1 MLDIL
6 QDAVIDTIKLIPFL
20 FITYLIMEYIENK
33 TSGKIREK
41 IKKSGKFGPL
51 FGAIVGIVPQ
61 CGFSASATNL
71 YSSRLIS
78 IGTLIA
84 VYLST
89 SDEMIPIFI
98 SEAMPVSLMIKI
110 LLIKLL
116 LGIFWGFTIDFIFKK
131 FISKSK
137 QNESRS
143 KEDGVQNNIEEESNE
158 FEEICEDE
166 HCHCHEQGILK
177 ASLIHT
183 LNITGYIFIITLIIN
198 AIIGVIGENTIETFI
213 KNNIFLGPIISS
225 LIGLI
230 PNCAASVI
238 ITNLYIENVIN
249 MASLIA
255 GLLTGA
261 GVGLLVLFR
270 TNKKHIKENILIVG
284 LMYFIGIISGLVLQ
298 FII

>member
-1 MLDIL
+1 MIEIL

-41 IKKSGKFGPL
+41 IKKSGRFGPL
-51 FGAIVGIVPQ
+51 IGGVVGVLPQ

-98 SEAMPVSLMIKI
+98 SEAMPIELIVKI
-110 LLIKLL
+110 LGIKLF
-116 LGIFWGFTIDFIFKK
+116 LGVFWGFLIDFLYKK
-131 FISKSK
+131 FIKRK
-137 QNESRS
+137 DQ
-143 KEDGVQNNIEEESNE
+143 KEYNMDT
-158 FEEICEDE
+158 EICEEE

-183 LNITGYIFIITLIIN
+183 RNITIYIFAITLIIN
-198 AIIGVIGENTIETFI
+198 GIIGIIGEENIEIFI
-213 KNNIFLGPIISS
+213 KNNLFLGPVISS

-249 MASLIA
+249 MSSLIA

-261 GVGLLVLFR
+261 GVGLLVLFK
-270 TNKKHIKENILIVG
+270 TNKQEWKENLFIVV
-284 LMYFIGIISGLVLQ
+284 LMYAIGVSSGLILQ
-298 FII
+298 LII

>member
-1 MLDIL
+1 
-6 QDAVIDTIKLIPFL
+6 
-20 FITYLIMEYIENK
+20 ME
-33 TSGKIREK
+33 
-41 IKKSGKFGPL
+41 L
-51 FGAIVGIVPQ
+51 FGVVPQ

-98 SEAMPVSLMIKI
+98 SEAMPISIMVKI
-110 LLIKLL
+110 LLIKLV
-116 LGIFWGFTIDFIFKK
+116 LGVFWGFVVDFIFRK
-131 FISKSK
+131 FINRKRNTEN
-137 QNESRS
+137 QNE
-143 KEDGVQNNIEEESNE
+143 DVDIEM
-158 FEEICEDE
+158 CEDE
-166 HCHCHEQGILK
+166 NCHCHEQGIFK

-183 LNITGYIFIITLIIN
+183 LNITVYIFIITLIIN
-198 AIIGVIGENTIETFI
+198 AIVGAIGESTIETFI
-213 KNNIFLGPIISS
+213 ENNVFLGPIISS

-249 MASLIA
+249 MASLIS

-270 TNKKHIKENILIVG
+270 TNKKHWKEKMGIVG
-284 LMYFIGIISGLVLQ
+284 LKNIIAEKTGIEMQ
-298 FII
+298 FIKYF

>member
-1 MLDIL
+1 
-6 QDAVIDTIKLIPFL
+6 
-20 FITYLIMEYIENK
+20 ME
-33 TSGKIREK
+33 
-41 IKKSGKFGPL
+41 L
-51 FGAIVGIVPQ
+51 FGVVPQ

-98 SEAMPVSLMIKI
+98 SEEMPISIMVKI
-110 LLIKLL
+110 LLIKLA
-116 LGIFWGFTIDFIFKK
+116 LGVFWGFIVDFIFRK
-131 FISKSK
+131 FINRNSNIEN
-137 QNESRS
+137 QNE
-143 KEDGVQNNIEEESNE
+143 DVDIEM
-158 FEEICEDE
+158 CEDE

-177 ASLIHT
+177 ASLVHT
-183 LNITGYIFIITLIIN
+183 LNITVYIFIITLIIN
-198 AIIGVIGENTIETFI
+198 AIVKAIGESTIETFI
-213 KNNIFLGPIISS
+213 ENNVFLGPIISS

-249 MASLIA
+249 MASLIS

-270 TNKKHIKENILIVG
+270 TNKKHWKENLSIVG
-284 LMYFIGIISGLVLQ
+284 LMYFIGVISGLVLQ